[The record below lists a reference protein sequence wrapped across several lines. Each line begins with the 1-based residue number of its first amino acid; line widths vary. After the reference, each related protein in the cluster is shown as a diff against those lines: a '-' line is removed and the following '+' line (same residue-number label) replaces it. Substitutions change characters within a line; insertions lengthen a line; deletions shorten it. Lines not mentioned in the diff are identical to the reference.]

1 MLIVLAILFVIAW
14 VFGFFMFHVM
24 GTLIHL
30 LLVFAAITLV
40 FHWLHTSKGAAV

>member
-1 MLIVLAILFVIAW
+1 MLIVLAILFVVAW
-14 VFGFFMFHVM
+14 VFGYFMFHVL

-40 FHWLHTSKGAAV
+40 FHFLRSSKGAVV